1 MNPDHLSV
9 KVLRGISILLRAEEE
24 VDRPSPRFCFLLL
37 PLVVEKHQSGAE
49 YQQVSAGWMFSS
61 VVEHFASG
69 QLFGCQKPPQK
80 TARFLS
86 IWVLS
91 GAYGSCDST
100 APPLRPSAPISTFLT
115 LPPAGPEASPTLPHR
130 YHRSRGQ

>member
-49 YQQVSAGWMFSS
+49 CQQVSAGWMFSS

-69 QLFGCQKPPQK
+69 AVVWLPK
-80 TARFLS
+80 A
-86 IWVLS
+86 
-91 GAYGSCDST
+91 ST
-100 APPLRPSAPISTFLT
+100 ENGQISLY
-115 LPPAGPEASPTLPHR
+115 LGP
-130 YHRSRGQ
+130 